1 LLAGTVRP
9 SDGSA
14 RANGADLA
22 QLTRS
27 DLRKARARVGFVHQ
41 DHSLVPTLRVS
52 QNVIAGRLGQHD
64 FFAAVRSMLAPRNED
79 IERTFRLLDRV
90 GIPEKLF
97 ERTDR
102 LSGGQQQRV
111 ALARAL
117 FQEPAAL
124 LADEPVASVDPTR
137 ARDLIQLMINVS
149 AEDKLTLV
157 AALHDLSI
165 AREFF
170 PRCVG
175 MRAGCIVFDQP
186 TADVTPEAWD
196 DLYRLEST
204 GDE

>member
-1 LLAGTVRP
+1 
-9 SDGSA
+9 
-14 RANGADLA
+14 
-22 QLTRS
+22 
-27 DLRKARARVGFVHQ
+27 
-41 DHSLVPTLRVS
+41 
-52 QNVIAGRLGQHD
+52 
-64 FFAAVRSMLAPRNED
+64 MLAPRNED

-117 FQEPAAL
+117 FQEPASL